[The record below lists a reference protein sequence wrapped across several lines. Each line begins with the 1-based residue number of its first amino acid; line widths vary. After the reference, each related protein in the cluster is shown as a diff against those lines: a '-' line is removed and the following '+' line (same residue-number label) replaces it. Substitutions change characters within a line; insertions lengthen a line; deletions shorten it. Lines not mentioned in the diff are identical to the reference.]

1 MAVPGPPFLGVSR
14 EMELVEEVP
23 AQGVAGWTGNTAS
36 VPIRHFLM
44 TTEDPFAVAVKG
56 APKAAQ
62 NAAK

>member
-1 MAVPGPPFLGVSR
+1 
-14 EMELVEEVP
+14 MELVEEVP

-36 VPIRHFLM
+36 VPIRHCLM

-56 APKAAQ
+56 ASKAAQ